1 MLLSIILAVVIPVVV
16 LYLAIPW
23 VQKKVGP
30 DAFDK
35 AKDIAGWVVAVIEQ
49 TGKEWTNEEKLAAAI
64 EYAKQLAEW
73 RGIDISD
80 DIIEK
85 LVEGSVFFLKMVQ
98 GK

>member
-35 AKDIAGWVVAVIEQ
+35 AKDIAGWAVAIIEQ
-49 TGKEWTNEEKLAAAI
+49 IGKEWTNEEKLAAAI